1 MPARD
6 SRPVKASSAV
16 SRAVG
21 AAGPPGGTV
30 ESDGAEK
37 RWEGAFQRPDILRWV
52 YMTRIGLAAGLF
64 SGAALAWA
72 EASASSPAQTLAAS
86 LALILTLTLTPLS
99 YWFTHVRQRRVSST
113 FVYAQALFDVLLLTL
128 VVHLTGGSQSVV
140 APFYILL
147 ISGYTLMLPLR
158 GGFIVAA
165 MACIGYIAD
174 VAWFQ
179 AMNVDTVVALQL
191 TIFVAVALVV
201 GLISTKL
208 SETGAEL
215 TSVERELHQ
224 LRLDTGDI
232 LRNITTAVITVD
244 GEGALAYANPAAE
257 RLLHLEAGSWL
268 NQPVL
273 DELGR
278 VSAGLARAIERTRR
292 HRMPVASAEIEV
304 VSNGES
310 VPVGISTTLLEREE
324 GAPSVT
330 AIMRDITDRKRWERL
345 RQRTERLE
353 AVAELSASLAHE
365 IKNPLASI
373 SSSVQQLGLKEHAD
387 EDDRLLSGLIL
398 KESDRLSRLLSDF
411 IDFARVQMGKSKV
424 LDLREIATHALGVVR
439 QHPAYR
445 PEIKLE
451 ARLADVP
458 VLFDGDEDLIHRVVT
473 NLVLNAVQSA
483 PVDRPARVEVDVWS
497 GDAESAPEEI
507 GLVDPVILKVSD
519 DGPGISE
526 DDLDRIFDP
535 FFSKRPGGSG
545 LGLAIV
551 HRAVREHRGTIL
563 VESSPDRGT
572 HFTVCLP
579 RATAKKS
586 NAQEK

>member
-1 MPARD
+1 MATGD
-6 SRPVKASSAV
+6 GGTAPVP
-16 SRAVG
+16 G
-21 AAGPPGGTV
+21 EPGGK
-30 ESDGAEK
+30 G
-37 RWEGAFQRPDILRWV
+37 EGAGVPGQAGGAFNRADILRWV
-52 YMTRIGLAAGLF
+52 YMTRIGLAGGLF
-64 SGAALAWA
+64 AGAALAWA
-72 EASASSPAQTLAAS
+72 EASAASPGQTLAAS

-99 YWFTHVRQRRVSST
+99 YWFTHVRQRRVGSS
-113 FVYAQALFDVLLLTL
+113 FVYAQALLDVLLLTL
-128 VVHLTGGSQSVV
+128 VVHLTGGRESVV

-174 VAWFQ
+174 VAWGQ
-179 AMNVDTVVALQL
+179 ATDVDTVVALQL

-208 SETGAEL
+208 RQTGAEL
-215 TSVERELHQ
+215 TSVERALHQ

-232 LRNITTAVITVD
+232 LRNISTAVITVD
-244 GEGALAYANPAAE
+244 GNGSLAYANPAAE
-257 RLLHLEAGSWL
+257 RLLHIEADAWL
-268 NQPVL
+268 DRPVL
-273 DELGR
+273 EELGR

-292 HRMPVASAEIEV
+292 YLMPVASAEIEV
-304 VSNGES
+304 FINGES
-310 VPVGISTTLLEREE
+310 VPVGISTTVLEREE
-324 GAPSVT
+324 GPPSVT
-330 AIMRDITDRKRWERL
+330 AIMRDISDRKRWEKL

-373 SSSVQQLGLKEHAD
+373 SSSVQQLGLKQHAD

-411 IDFARVQMGKSKV
+411 IDFARVQMGQAQV
-424 LDLREIATHALGVVR
+424 LDLREIVTHALSVIR

-445 PEIKLE
+445 REIELE
-451 ARLADVP
+451 VRLHPQP
-458 VLFDGDEDLIHRVVT
+458 VLFEGDEDLMHRVVT

-483 PVDRPARVEVDVWS
+483 PVGRKSKVEIEVS
-497 GDAESAPEEI
+497 NGNAENTPEEI
-507 GLVDPVILKVSD
+507 GLVNPVIFKVSD
-519 DGPGISE
+519 DGPGIPE

-551 HRAVREHRGTIL
+551 HRAVREHRGAIL
-563 VESSPDRGT
+563 VESAREHGT
-572 HFTVCLP
+572 QFTVCLP
-579 RATAKKS
+579 RTTTKRS
-586 NAQEK
+586 NA